1 MFNHPSD
8 EDPLLGAPDEKR
20 GRNWKEKAGRH
31 RWSGVVAMKTMKK
44 CTAMEEKLANM
55 LLDPEAAP
63 AKVKTHVAACES
75 CRKELEEMR
84 AAMAAMDAWTVPEP
98 SPYFM
103 TRLGARMR
111 EERDAPPQSW
121 LQRIRARFAY
131 GPPMHARPLAAM
143 ALTVML
149 LVGGGAYLG
158 VTNIEQPQPPDRDAA
173 VVHDLQTLDSNA
185 QVLDQLESIS
195 DSGNSGDAQQQ
206 Q

>member
-1 MFNHPSD
+1 M
-8 EDPLLGAPDEKR
+8 E
-20 GRNWKEKAGRH
+20 
-31 RWSGVVAMKTMKK
+31 TMKK
-44 CTAMEEKLANM
+44 CTAMEEKLADM

-63 AKVKTHVAACES
+63 AKVKTHVAACDS
-75 CRKELEEMR
+75 CREELEQMR
-84 AAMAAMDAWTVPEP
+84 ATMAAMDAWTAPEP

-111 EERDAPPQSW
+111 EEREAPPQSW

-206 Q
+206 

>member
-1 MFNHPSD
+1 M
-8 EDPLLGAPDEKR
+8 E
-20 GRNWKEKAGRH
+20 
-31 RWSGVVAMKTMKK
+31 TMNK
-44 CTAMEEKLANM
+44 CTAMEEKLAEM

-84 AAMAAMDAWTVPEP
+84 ATMAAMDAWTVPEP

-111 EERDAPPQSW
+111 EEREAPPQSW
-121 LQRIRARFAY
+121 LQRVRARFTY

-149 LVGGGAYLG
+149 LIGGGAYLG
-158 VTNIEQPQPPDRDAA
+158 VTNVEEPQPQPSTDAA

-185 QVLDQLESIS
+185 QVLDQLEAIS
-195 DSGNSGDAQQQ
+195 DSGNSGNAQQQ
-206 Q
+206 